1 MRLYFA
7 APLFNTAERDF
18 NKMVATHLREM
29 GHEVFLPQE
38 TEQRDTT
45 SRKIFLGDVRGVD
58 WADVVVANM
67 DGADPDSGTC
77 WETGYAYNKKP
88 VILYR
93 TDIREEREP
102 FGPYNLM
109 MHQAATRVLRCPL
122 FACDT
127 LAFAIDAAIMDVF
140 GQPMTALKNGMTEA
154 ERIAWANDMRD
165 GMPRDGAGR
174 WL

>member
-7 APLFNTAERDF
+7 ASLFTTAERDF
-18 NKMVATHLREM
+18 NATVVAGLRKM

-38 TEQRDTT
+38 QEQRGATPN
-45 SRKIFLGDVRGVD
+45 KIFQGDVNGIN
-58 WADVVVANM
+58 WADIVVANM

-77 WETGYAYNKKP
+77 WECGYAYGRKKP

-109 MHQAATRVLRCPL
+109 LHRAANTVINLQWKS
-122 FACDT
+122 ADEI
-127 LAFAIDAAIMDVF
+127 ANAIDLALRDLYETGAI
-140 GQPMTALKNGMTEA
+140 PK
-154 ERIAWANDMRD
+154 
-165 GMPRDGAGR
+165 GASSC
-174 WL
+174 

>member
-7 APLFNTAERDF
+7 ASLFTTAERDF
-18 NKMVATHLREM
+18 NATVVAGLRKM

-38 TEQRDTT
+38 QEQRGATPN
-45 SRKIFLGDVRGVD
+45 KIFQGDVNGIN
-58 WADVVVANM
+58 WADIVVANM

-77 WETGYAYNKKP
+77 WECGYAYGRKKP

-109 MHQAATRVLRCPL
+109 MHQAATRVLRCTL
-122 FACDT
+122 FACET
-127 LAFAIDAAIMDVF
+127 VACAVDAAIKDVF
-140 GQPMTALKNGMTEA
+140 MSLPEFGFAGPKPIKHPWITEA
-154 ERIAWANDMRD
+154 ERIAWAKDMRD
-165 GMPRDGAGR
+165 GM
-174 WL
+174 